1 MNTRDLQYFQAL
13 VKYKNYTRVAKE
25 FGVSQPTVTQAI
37 KRLEKEFDAQLVYTD
52 RAHRQNMIT
61 RSGQL
66 LAASAKAINEQI
78 SLAHYSID
86 LVQERQ
92 IRFGLPPI
100 IGKLLVAKIAKK
112 VPGSIMRR
120 VQICEAGSQELLSKL
135 LKGEIDVA
143 MLGSV
148 APLDEEKVYVQLLTK
163 RPYSIMV
170 SAKSPLAQRKK
181 ISFKELANQHFITY
195 DKQYVHVAA
204 MRSYFAYAHIKP
216 TVAVYKV
223 PDISWVKELVR
234 ENVGIALMVRDA
246 AKNETGIVPLEID
259 DPLPE
264 WFYISLAIR
273 NGYVLS
279 DEEQHFVK
287 LLGQVAKEDE

>member
-1 MNTRDLQYFQAL
+1 
-13 VKYKNYTRVAKE
+13 
-25 FGVSQPTVTQAI
+25 
-37 KRLEKEFDAQLVYTD
+37 
-52 RAHRQNMIT
+52 
-61 RSGQL
+61 
-66 LAASAKAINEQI
+66 
-78 SLAHYSID
+78 
-86 LVQERQ
+86 
-92 IRFGLPPI
+92 
-100 IGKLLVAKIAKK
+100 
-112 VPGSIMRR
+112 MRR

-279 DEEQHFVK
+279 DEEQHFVT
-287 LLGQVAKEDE
+287 LLGQGAKEDE